1 MNNIKWILP
10 EKAMCVKILRT
21 FGILRVQISFPGSL
35 FEPHRLQGRPWER
48 GSSKLSPVVSIFN
61 ASPSSTFWAVSIT
74 KKYFSISYLE
84 RNNGELILV
93 TVKDKQNRFH
103 QTRILPLLFALKPKC
118 THISNAGASYLNDR
132 FFNGKVLNCKAALN
146 MDVSGHLCLITY
158 YFSKY

>member
-1 MNNIKWILP
+1 MNNIKWIFP
-10 EKAMCVKILRT
+10 EKAMCVKILRI

-35 FEPHRLQGRPWER
+35 FEPRRLQGRPWDVLQNFR
-48 GSSKLSPVVSIFN
+48 QLFQF
-61 ASPSSTFWAVSIT
+61 SPSSTLTFWAVSIT

-93 TVKDKQNRFH
+93 TVKDKKNRFH